1 MADWVI
7 VVDDDEMNL
16 KMAGHILSRAHMR
29 VTAMKSGEALID
41 YTSKNEVPDLIL
53 LDVKMP
59 GMDGF
64 ETLAALRETNE
75 GKDVPVIF
83 LTADENEG
91 TEAKGL
97 QLGATDYIRKPFN
110 PDVLVRR
117 VKGTITTHNQM
128 RSFEIEAT
136 IDKLTGF
143 YNKNASDEKITKMCL
158 EETGTLMV
166 IDLDSFKLVNDIYGH
181 EMGDRVLVAFSKI
194 LKENMQFPAVFGR
207 FGGDEFLLFAK
218 NMKREDDVAKYSDE
232 VNAQILSQAHELM
245 GDEMSIPLG
254 ASIGAISVPDYGT
267 DFNELFKMCDR
278 ALYNTKNNGKHGYS
292 FYKGENDETAIN
304 SEDVSLSMLTKIL
317 EERSIPRN
325 AMWMGEEAFGNVYK
339 YMARYMERYRGTAYK
354 MLFTAKFAH
363 KSLSKAEKEE
373 IMLVLRKL
381 LQESLRNSDI
391 MMQIGENHFFL
402 MLPEINDYNV
412 NRVTQRIIQA
422 WKSNEYGKL
431 AKLEVETESVN
442 NRANDRHVD
451 ENKKGLVAVACD
463 ELVNLEF
470 IKEAL
475 EEKGYDVNLSRGGK
489 ELIEYIENNM
499 VDIIVIA
506 SDMNDLSG
514 LKTIEGIRN
523 MGGAIR
529 HTPIIL
535 VSEDDSMIEQR
546 ALELG
551 VTDFINL
558 PISKEKACIRIAN
571 ILRLSYLDNHLE
583 QELERKKEEN
593 EQLSMHI
600 IKALAY
606 SIDAKDRYTNGHSS
620 RVAEYSKEIA
630 SRLGYNEEEQNEIYI
645 IGLLHDVGKIGIPDA
660 IINKPD
666 KLDDAEFA
674 VIKKHPVIG
683 TQILETITEMPNLSN
698 GARWHHERYDGH
710 GYPDGLVGNDIP
722 EVARIIAVAD
732 AYDAMT
738 SNRSYREPLTQE
750 KVRMEIEEGM
760 GTQFDPV
767 VAAVMLEMMDEDK
780 GFDMRE
786 K

>member
-1 MADWVI
+1 
-7 VVDDDEMNL
+7 
-16 KMAGHILSRAHMR
+16 
-29 VTAMKSGEALID
+29 
-41 YTSKNEVPDLIL
+41 
-53 LDVKMP
+53 
-59 GMDGF
+59 
-64 ETLAALRETNE
+64 
-75 GKDVPVIF
+75 
-83 LTADENEG
+83 
-91 TEAKGL
+91 
-97 QLGATDYIRKPFN
+97 
-110 PDVLVRR
+110 
-117 VKGTITTHNQM
+117 
-128 RSFEIEAT
+128 
-136 IDKLTGF
+136 
-143 YNKNASDEKITKMCL
+143 
-158 EETGTLMV
+158 
-166 IDLDSFKLVNDIYGH
+166 
-181 EMGDRVLVAFSKI
+181 
-194 LKENMQFPAVFGR
+194 
-207 FGGDEFLLFAK
+207 
-218 NMKREDDVAKYSDE
+218 
-232 VNAQILSQAHELM
+232 
-245 GDEMSIPLG
+245 
-254 ASIGAISVPDYGT
+254 
-267 DFNELFKMCDR
+267 
-278 ALYNTKNNGKHGYS
+278 
-292 FYKGENDETAIN
+292 
-304 SEDVSLSMLTKIL
+304 
-317 EERSIPRN
+317 
-325 AMWMGEEAFGNVYK
+325 
-339 YMARYMERYRGTAYK
+339 
-354 MLFTAKFAH
+354 
-363 KSLSKAEKEE
+363 
-373 IMLVLRKL
+373 
-381 LQESLRNSDI
+381 
-391 MMQIGENHFFL
+391 
-402 MLPEINDYNV
+402 
-412 NRVTQRIIQA
+412 
-422 WKSNEYGKL
+422 
-431 AKLEVETESVN
+431 
-442 NRANDRHVD
+442 
-451 ENKKGLVAVACD
+451 
-463 ELVNLEF
+463 
-470 IKEAL
+470 
-475 EEKGYDVNLSRGGK
+475 
-489 ELIEYIENNM
+489 M

-660 IINKPD
+660 IINKLD